1 MKSLQQGSLFI
12 QVVGASYFLVIY
24 YTFLEVI
31 TRKILRLHFL
41 TTRKLHCDNDLSQQ
55 IWNKR
60 MYLFMVFNM
69 IHNDSADDIKGTKA
83 LYYMYH
89 DST

>member
-1 MKSLQQGSLFI
+1 MP
-12 QVVGASYFLVIY
+12 
-24 YTFLEVI
+24 
-31 TRKILRLHFL
+31 RKILHLHFF

-55 IWNKR
+55 MWNKR
-60 MYLFMVFNM
+60 MYLFMVFSM